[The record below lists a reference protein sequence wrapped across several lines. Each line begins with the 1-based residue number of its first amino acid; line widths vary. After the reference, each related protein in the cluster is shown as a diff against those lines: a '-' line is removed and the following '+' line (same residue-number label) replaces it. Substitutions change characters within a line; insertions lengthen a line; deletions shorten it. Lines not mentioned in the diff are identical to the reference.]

1 MISVPADPSS
11 YSPWT
16 TLISLQ
22 PKGARKVL
30 VCSVPPTVNSGF
42 TLVRIKEASGSSVL
56 PLIFIGAKSNLA
68 HSSSNPPGLGVAAL
82 LIRLLF
88 A

>member
-1 MISVPADPSS
+1 MINVPADLSS
-11 YSPWT
+11 SSQWT
-16 TLISLQ
+16 TLISSQ

-30 VCSVPPTVNSGF
+30 VHSVPTTVNSGF

-56 PLIFIGAKSNLA
+56 PLIFIGAKPNPA
-68 HSSSNPPGLGVAAL
+68 HSSSNLPGLGVAAL
-82 LIRLLF
+82 LIHLLV